1 MFIKKYPSSL
11 SDRFLNEVTSLPVHS
26 ITSIDVVPIPK
37 DMTTKVLQ
45 KKYLGIEADIIKQQR
60 VRNRNNDFSTEI
72 SYAKRTE
79 KKEIE
84 SIMDD
89 VRENDQC
96 LFYVAVTIIIVAESM
111 EAIQSRIIEN
121 GRSGKATWLYIDE
134 CHVLLSSDYSAA
146 YLQQLW
152 KKVRK
157 QGGLCTGI
165 SQNVTDLLQNY
176 IAATLISNS
185 EFVAL
190 LKQSNIDS
198 AKLSEVIGVSD
209 AQFKFVSNSPSGT
222 GLMKCGNMVIPFDNT
237 IEKDTALY
245 KLYNTNIH
253 EKIAEGLGYAEDD
266 TSEFV
271 TGADVE
277 TFESYVTDDVMSY
290 NDNKKQVEK
299 EVSGRYADT
308 WMIYG

>member
-72 SYAKRTE
+72 SYAKCTE

-121 GRSGKATWLYIDE
+121 GRSGKQHGYILMNVMY
-134 CHVLLSSDYSAA
+134 CFQVITVLH
-146 YLQQLW
+146 
-152 KKVRK
+152 
-157 QGGLCTGI
+157 I
-165 SQNVTDLLQNY
+165 F
-176 IAATLISNS
+176 NS
-185 EFVAL
+185 
-190 LKQSNIDS
+190 
-198 AKLSEVIGVSD
+198 
-209 AQFKFVSNSPSGT
+209 
-222 GLMKCGNMVIPFDNT
+222 
-237 IEKDTALY
+237 
-245 KLYNTNIH
+245 
-253 EKIAEGLGYAEDD
+253 
-266 TSEFV
+266 
-271 TGADVE
+271 
-277 TFESYVTDDVMSY
+277 
-290 NDNKKQVEK
+290 
-299 EVSGRYADT
+299 
-308 WMIYG
+308 YGKR